1 LAGQIDDYYRLKW
14 QSVLFTSF
22 SYNSIH
28 VLTVSIN
35 ISCCSAGGIALSTL
49 VPATVSSVSSL
60 AKSLVPNLQIWSMHG
75 LLLTVEA
82 AGLSFVSHVQV
93 SHFKCQQHLVI
104 ITFLTY
110 RTDSLL
116 FPYIMKIDI
125 FLNKDQ
131 HYSWCYE
138 MSLIDL
144 WASYFNFWFLLIITI
159 IMFLQTRQPFV
170 SFIKKTLILH
180 KHLHGHGSE
189 NLCQCF
195 TDKVH
200 WDFELYVL
208 LLRHIPYHV
217 SCCLP
222 WLMYSSLFLHP
233 TSFLYLFYK
242 FYLFVN
248 LTEYLILFCYII
260 LWFSYCLYSS

>member
-1 LAGQIDDYYRLKW
+1 MVLWNVTNWLMSQWFQFLIFIDYY
-14 QSVLFTSF
+14 
-22 SYNSIH
+22 NNH
-28 VLTVSIN
+28 VTPKQT
-35 ISCCSAGGIALSTL
+35 TL
-49 VPATVSSVSSL
+49 CIL
-60 AKSLVPNLQIWSMHG
+60 YK
-75 LLLTVEA
+75 
-82 AGLSFVSHVQV
+82 
-93 SHFKCQQHLVI
+93 
-104 ITFLTY
+104 
-110 RTDSLL
+110 
-116 FPYIMKIDI
+116 
-125 FLNKDQ
+125 
-131 HYSWCYE
+131 
-138 MSLIDL
+138 
-144 WASYFNFWFLLIITI
+144 
-159 IMFLQTRQPFV
+159 
-170 SFIKKTLILH
+170 KKTLILH